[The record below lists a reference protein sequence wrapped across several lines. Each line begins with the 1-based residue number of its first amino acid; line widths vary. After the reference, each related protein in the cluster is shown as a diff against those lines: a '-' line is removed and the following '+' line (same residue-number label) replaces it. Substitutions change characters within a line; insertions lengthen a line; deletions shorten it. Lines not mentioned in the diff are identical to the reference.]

1 MKGKI
6 FCIVLVALFAF
17 VYSFE
22 HHKENERLVTT
33 PFGLIPK
40 GCVFHAR
47 EDEIVYFIDGILRS
61 KLKKNYSFI

>member
-1 MKGKI
+1 MSSNSFFLTRILRMKGKI

-47 EDEIVYFIDGILRS
+47 EDEIVYF
-61 KLKKNYSFI
+61 Y